1 MINKLFLNIKIL
13 LVMKLTIYLI
23 NKKMTKKNLIRQKI
37 KKQKIK
43 LPKKI

>member
-1 MINKLFLNIKIL
+1 MIKKLFLNIKIL

-23 NKKMTKKNLIRQKI
+23 NKKTTKKNLIRQKI

-43 LPKKI
+43 LPKKK

>member
-1 MINKLFLNIKIL
+1 MIKKLFLNIKIL

>member
-23 NKKMTKKNLIRQKI
+23 NKKMTKKNLIR
-37 KKQKIK
+37 
-43 LPKKI
+43 